1 MADGENSKGWI
12 YRYDFDNGDCYVG
25 KEGSFDPFIRAAEH
39 LQDALAV
46 LNPGQYTGFKA
57 LFRSPKAGYVTV
69 NRYSEAKVQ
78 NFAWQWTL
86 WGKKDDKGINYTRQT
101 IEDARKN
108 STGRGVSSVY
118 LVWDPSEKKYIFE
131 KDRKKAETRSTAE
144 FKKEFLINNVYKGN
158 KTDSYEGLS
167 DPTGDYKNLLERVK
181 SWKYVSIK
189 EIREKFQVTPA
200 EITWLAKT
208 IKKNGGDVTLQKAGI
223 DLIRVLNILFGK
235 EINSETHE
243 RSKTNDWINI
253 FYTEVKKSSE
263 IPGRKAGASLLDV
276 CEMFATLNA
285 YYELGTS
292 KIVNSQG
299 ESPEM
304 LNNEI
309 MMASFSS
316 LLTGK
321 QQAIGQAIAKSIDLQ
336 EALGKQGGTLLL
348 KNIIAQLGKEGNKAG
363 ENVKAIYWVASSQ
376 IASLIARRIRTT
388 NIWGNNEEKWEKQ
401 KTEMF
406 KKVFALLTSDPF
418 SSFSKKKYRTSFN
431 NGE

>member
-1 MADGENSKGWI
+1 M
-12 YRYDFDNGDCYVG
+12 
-25 KEGSFDPFIRAAEH
+25 
-39 LQDALAV
+39 
-46 LNPGQYTGFKA
+46 
-57 LFRSPKAGYVTV
+57 FRSPKAGYVTV
-69 NRYSEAKVQ
+69 NRYSEAKAQ
-78 NFAWQWTL
+78 NFAWQWAFPSR
-86 WGKKDDKGINYTRQT
+86 KDNKGANFTHQA

-131 KDRKKAETRSTAE
+131 KDRKKAETRSVAE
-144 FKKEFLINNVYKGN
+144 FKEEFLITNVYKGN
-158 KTDSYEGLS
+158 KIDSYEGLS

-200 EITWLAKT
+200 EIQKLVNAN
-208 IKKNGGDVTLQKAGI
+208 KNEDGTLKRTDI
-223 DLIRVLNILFGK
+223 NLTKVLEVLFGK
-235 EINSETHE
+235 EINSETHQ

-299 ESPEM
+299 QSPEM
-304 LNNEI
+304 LNSEI

-316 LLTGK
+316 LLAGK
-321 QQAIGQAIAKSIDLQ
+321 QQAIQQTITQSKNLQ
-336 EALGKQGGTLLL
+336 NQLAQDRDFL
-348 KNIIAQLGKEGNKAG
+348 KDIIAQLGKEGNKAG
-363 ENVKAIYWVASSQ
+363 KNVKDLYKVASSE
-376 IASLIARRIRTT
+376 IANIIAERIKTT
-388 NIWGNNEEKWEKQ
+388 NIWENKEHKE
-401 KTEMF
+401 EMF
-406 KKVFALLTSDPF
+406 KKVFALLKSDPF

>member
-46 LNPGQYTGFKA
+46 LNPEKYTGFKS

-69 NRYSEAKVQ
+69 NRYSEAKAQ
-78 NFAWQWTL
+78 NFAWQWAFPSR
-86 WGKKDDKGINYTRQT
+86 KDNKGVNFTHQA
-101 IEDARKN
+101 IEDARKS

-118 LVWDPSEKKYIFE
+118 LVWDPSEGKYIFE
-131 KDRKKAETRSTAE
+131 KDRKKAETRTAVD
-144 FKKEFLINNVYKGN
+144 FKKEFLVKDVYKGN
-158 KTDSYEGLS
+158 ETGSYEGLS
-167 DPTGDYKNLLERVK
+167 DPTGDYKNLLKRVK
-181 SWKYVSIK
+181 SWKYVSVEEMRK
-189 EIREKFQVTPA
+189 MFQVTPA
-200 EITWLAKT
+200 EIDQLVRANQNEDKSWKT
-208 IKKNGGDVTLQKAGI
+208 INLTPI
-223 DLIRVLNILFGK
+223 LNILFGK
-235 EINSETHE
+235 EINSETHQ

-292 KIVNSQG
+292 KIVNSGGQ
-299 ESPEM
+299 SPEM
-304 LNNEI
+304 LNSEI

-321 QQAIGQAIAKSIDLQ
+321 QQAIQQTITQSKNLQ
-336 EALGKQGGTLLL
+336 NQLAQDRDFL
-348 KNIIAQLGKEGNKAG
+348 KDIIAQLSKEGNKAG
-363 ENVKAIYWVASSQ
+363 TNVKDLYKASSSE
-376 IASLIARRIRTT
+376 IANIIAERIKNT
-388 NIWGNNEEKWEKQ
+388 NIWSNKGEEQ

-418 SSFSKKKYRTSFN
+418 SSFSKKKYRRSFN
-431 NGE
+431 NGK